1 MSRYFNMS
9 LLIIACFIISSC
21 ESLYKKGNDLYP
33 VVTPDSSVF
42 DKEIKV
48 FLGFPENDVEIRFT
62 ADGAEPD
69 LNSAIYKDAVILKES
84 SLIKA
89 TAFKDNQ
96 SIGKTVQVKFTKQAP
111 VAIPKRTI
119 LFVIDSMNRQMF
131 EKLPLETY
139 NSLISKGVLYKN
151 VANTLPLSI
160 PASKEYCWNQ
170 LTSVP
175 PIATGTALIGTPELD
190 KQMTQQCF
198 SETTAFCTD
207 SNLFLSDK
215 GKSFAKGIDEGY
227 TITHDLE
234 SSIGSQNLE
243 LKNDSLITT
252 VEKLIETDNPTFISL
267 YVSGP
272 AKAAYKDSKAGHNI
286 WNHDSEW
293 YKSIV
298 DTDRHLGELIS
309 WLEKKGYMKET
320 VIIIAGNCSVDDDG
334 TRQTYKPETGLTSV
348 IISGKGVKKNKIFG
362 YAESIDI
369 MPTICWLNGKKSP
382 ESCQGKVLAEA
393 FEGQSDHIRSDRWL
407 MRLNAILCAHKKL
420 TESQSAKELL
430 DKNPKFLEYNN
441 KFQTLNKIGNW
452 QKDSSTLAEL
462 VYKNEI
468 LFKLMDDIVK
478 DYSPSGNKTKGSKK
492 KTTFR

>member
-1 MSRYFNMS
+1 
-9 LLIIACFIISSC
+9 
-21 ESLYKKGNDLYP
+21 
-33 VVTPDSSVF
+33 
-42 DKEIKV
+42 
-48 FLGFPENDVEIRFT
+48 
-62 ADGAEPD
+62 
-69 LNSAIYKDAVILKES
+69 
-84 SLIKA
+84 
-89 TAFKDNQ
+89 
-96 SIGKTVQVKFTKQAP
+96 
-111 VAIPKRTI
+111 
-119 LFVIDSMNRQMF
+119 
-131 EKLPLETY
+131 
-139 NSLISKGVLYKN
+139 